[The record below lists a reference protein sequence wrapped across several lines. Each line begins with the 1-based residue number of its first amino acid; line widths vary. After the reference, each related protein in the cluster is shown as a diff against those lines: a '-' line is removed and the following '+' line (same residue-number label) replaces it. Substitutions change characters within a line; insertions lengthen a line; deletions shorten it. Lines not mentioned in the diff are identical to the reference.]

1 MQVLSLTPSERITL
15 EAELLN
21 IFGKADIKNHQGDH
35 IGSTNMQ
42 TLTITTVS
50 TTRSSITFIYTH
62 DDANLTNPGVWQLNI
77 NRLRMYFDDRVM
89 AIFERHGVITN

>member
-15 EAELLN
+15 EAELLKT
-21 IFGKADIKNHQGDH
+21 FGKADIKNHQGDY

-50 TTRSSITFIYTH
+50 TTRTAVTFIYTH
-62 DDANLTNPGVWQLNI
+62 DDPKLTNPGVWQVNI
-77 NRLRMYFDDRVM
+77 NRLRTYFDDRVM